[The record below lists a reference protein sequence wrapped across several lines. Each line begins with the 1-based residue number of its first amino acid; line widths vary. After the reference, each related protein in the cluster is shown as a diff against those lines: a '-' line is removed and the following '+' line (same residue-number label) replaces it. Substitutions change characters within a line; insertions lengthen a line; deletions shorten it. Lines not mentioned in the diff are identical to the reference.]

1 MEPIN
6 NENPAPNIEK
16 PTPFI
21 GMFNK
26 EANTWISNDYCSD

>member
-1 MEPIN
+1 METPN

-26 EANTWISNDYCSD
+26 ESNTWISNDYC